1 MHRLFFRIKKAIFYC
16 TAAAMTAVLFSPA
29 AALAAEPGTQTVE
42 TSAQSTEAAAQ
53 SNPQAAA
60 PKAQIRIE
68 NHTGGRSDVQAVSG
82 IVIGDVSAPVPG
94 SLLDNTAVVT
104 TAQDV
109 TWEIPVLWIDEYL
122 LPDTGLAGD
131 GAYLPVLAFVVP
143 EEYSLENNPD
153 GSGCTVRLEEDL
165 FKLFGDS
172 KILSIYEEKTQ
183 ITYIL
188 PADLKELF
196 AKEHRGSSASSAPDV
211 AEDPISE
218 EEVAPLTEDGGKK
231 PEKPAPEEP
240 QEDEPQAEVDR
251 HLINL
256 HCDEKAQNALSDEDL
271 SFLADLLIN
280 KLQPQAV
287 NLLAQ
292 RFPSFNE
299 AADNN
304 ELGKYTNLVI
314 TYNEN
319 SWTYGNAQCGWTV
332 DNTYPDYKFCY
343 KLTIEASQLV
353 ALGSDSRPKV
363 IRDFDS
369 EEMTTLANTV
379 VHEIFHMIM
388 YDYNRPGMTGK
399 RMTADG
405 TLTQEPGRD
414 DILFPIWFREGS
426 ASCVENNW
434 QERENALAFLRKDR
448 ETNTYMPYY
457 DMNVLLDNYVN
468 GCSEVVNGSP
478 ISLFCYDLQCC
489 GGTDLNGEACDT
501 IANRYVSGY
510 LATLYLSELAARSSG
525 IGSSLSTEDSH
536 VTVDSEKLRLGL
548 DSILSRIHSGET
560 LDDVIGSISDY
571 AYSGA
576 DDFEARFIKGDLVDG
591 AYIGESGSL
600 AFVSDFMNYMREI
613 DMAQGRDN
621 ALANGSILFAF
632 DLDYAAPLDF
642 ETEETARVLQV
653 LDADNENFI
662 NYVRSTVPESE
673 ASATGGK
680 SVSGESP
687 SEGTQSASATSSAP
701 AQDTGSEQQ
710 AAKYCGGSDQESASG
725 DAQEVP
731 SVQAGGCSE
740 SSPAQTDS
748 FSESPAAQADDL
760 LEESAEQNYP
770 DAPSENDN

>member
-1 MHRLFFRIKKAIFYC
+1 MHRLFSRIKKAIFYC
-16 TAAAMTAVLFSPA
+16 TAAAMAAALFTPA

-42 TSAQSTEAAAQ
+42 TSAQSTEDEAR

-60 PKAQIRIE
+60 PKEQIRIE

-82 IVIGDVSAPVPG
+82 IVISDVSAPVPG
-94 SLLDNTAVVT
+94 SLLDDTAVVT

-122 LPDTGLAGD
+122 LPDIGLAGD

-143 EEYSLENNPD
+143 EEYSLENDPD

-196 AKEHRGSSASSAPDV
+196 AKERRGSSASSAPDV
-211 AEDPISE
+211 AEDPIPE
-218 EEVAPLTEDGGKK
+218 EEVAPLTEDGGKE

-287 NLLAQ
+287 NLLAE

-353 ALGSDSRPKV
+353 GLGSDSRPKV

-434 QERENALAFLRKDR
+434 QERENAIAFLRKNR
-448 ETNTYMPYY
+448 ETNAYMSYY

-468 GCSEVVNGSP
+468 GCREVVNGSP

-501 IANRYVSGY
+501 VANRYVSGY

-536 VTVDSEKLRLGL
+536 VTVNSEKLRLGL
-548 DSILSRIHSGET
+548 DSILSRMHSGET

-591 AYIGESGSL
+591 TYTGESGSL

-621 ALANGSILFAF
+621 ALANGSILFDF

-662 NYVRSTVPESE
+662 NYVRSTVPESQ

-687 SEGTQSASATSSAP
+687 SESAQSASGTSSAP
-701 AQDTGSEQQ
+701 AEDTGSEQQ
-710 AAKYCGGSDQESASG
+710 AAKY
-725 DAQEVP
+725 
-731 SVQAGGCSE
+731 SE
-740 SSPAQTDS
+740 SSDQVSDS
-748 FSESPAAQADDL
+748 SDEQEASSAQADDL
-760 LEESAEQNYP
+760 LEESAAQNCP

>member
-1 MHRLFFRIKKAIFYC
+1 MHRLFSRIKKAIFYC
-16 TAAAMTAVLFSPA
+16 TAAAMAAALFTPA

-42 TSAQSTEAAAQ
+42 TSAQSTEDEAR

-60 PKAQIRIE
+60 PKEQIRIE

-82 IVIGDVSAPVPG
+82 IVISDVSAPVPG
-94 SLLDNTAVVT
+94 SLLDDTAVVT

-122 LPDTGLAGD
+122 LPDIGLAGD

-143 EEYSLENNPD
+143 EEYSLENDPD

-196 AKEHRGSSASSAPDV
+196 AKERRGSSASSAPDV
-211 AEDPISE
+211 AEDPIPE
-218 EEVAPLTEDGGKK
+218 EEVAPLTEDGGKE

-287 NLLAQ
+287 NLLAE

-399 RMTADG
+399 RMTAEG

-434 QERENALAFLRKDR
+434 QERENAIAFLRKNR
-448 ETNTYMPYY
+448 ETNAYMSYY

-468 GCSEVVNGSP
+468 GCREVVNGSP

-501 IANRYVSGY
+501 VANRYVSGY

-536 VTVDSEKLRLGL
+536 VTVNSEKLRLGL
-548 DSILSRIHSGET
+548 DSILSRMHSGET

-591 AYIGESGSL
+591 TYTGESGSL

-621 ALANGSILFAF
+621 ALANGSILFDF

-662 NYVRSTVPESE
+662 NYVRSTVPESQ

-687 SEGTQSASATSSAP
+687 SESAQSASGTSSAP
-701 AQDTGSEQQ
+701 AEDTGSEQQ
-710 AAKYCGGSDQESASG
+710 AAKY
-725 DAQEVP
+725 
-731 SVQAGGCSE
+731 SE
-740 SSPAQTDS
+740 SSDQVSDS
-748 FSESPAAQADDL
+748 SDEQEASSAQADDL
-760 LEESAEQNYP
+760 LEESAAQEDDLLAESAEQNCP

>member
-1 MHRLFFRIKKAIFYC
+1 MHRLFSRIKKAIFYC
-16 TAAAMTAVLFSPA
+16 TASAMAAALFSPA

-42 TSAQSTEAAAQ
+42 TSAQSTEDEAR

-60 PKAQIRIE
+60 PKEQIRIE

-82 IVIGDVSAPVPG
+82 IVISDVSAPVPG
-94 SLLDNTAVVT
+94 SLLDDTAVVT

-122 LPDTGLAGD
+122 LPDIGLAGD

-143 EEYSLENNPD
+143 EEYSLENDPD

-196 AKEHRGSSASSAPDV
+196 AKERRGSSASSAPDV
-211 AEDPISE
+211 AEDPIPE
-218 EEVAPLTEDGGKK
+218 EEVAPLTEDGGKE

-287 NLLAQ
+287 NLLAE

-399 RMTADG
+399 RMTAEG

-434 QERENALAFLRKDR
+434 QERENAIAFLRKNR
-448 ETNTYMPYY
+448 ETNAYMSYY

-468 GCSEVVNGSP
+468 GCREVVNGSP

-501 IANRYVSGY
+501 VANRYVSGY

-536 VTVDSEKLRLGL
+536 VTVNSEKLRLGL
-548 DSILSRIHSGET
+548 DSILSRMHSGET

-591 AYIGESGSL
+591 AYTGESGSL

-613 DMAQGRDN
+613 DMTQGRDN
-621 ALANGSILFAF
+621 ALANGSILFDF

-662 NYVRSTVPESE
+662 NYVRSTVPESQ

-687 SEGTQSASATSSAP
+687 SESAQSASGTSSAP
-701 AQDTGSEQQ
+701 AEDTGSEQQ
-710 AAKYCGGSDQESASG
+710 AAKY
-725 DAQEVP
+725 
-731 SVQAGGCSE
+731 SE
-740 SSPAQTDS
+740 SSDQVSDS
-748 FSESPAAQADDL
+748 SDEQEASSAQADDL
-760 LEESAEQNYP
+760 LEESAAQEDDLLAESAEQNCP
-770 DAPSENDN
+770 DAPSESDN

>member
-1 MHRLFFRIKKAIFYC
+1 MHRLFSRIKKAIFYC
-16 TAAAMTAVLFSPA
+16 TAAAMAAALFTPA

-42 TSAQSTEAAAQ
+42 TSAQSTEDEAR

-60 PKAQIRIE
+60 PKEQIRIE

-82 IVIGDVSAPVPG
+82 IVISDVSAPVPG
-94 SLLDNTAVVT
+94 SLLDDTAVVT

-122 LPDTGLAGD
+122 LPDIGLAGD

-143 EEYSLENNPD
+143 EEYSLENDPD

-196 AKEHRGSSASSAPDV
+196 AKERRGSSASSAPDV
-211 AEDPISE
+211 AEDPIPE
-218 EEVAPLTEDGGKK
+218 EEVAPLTEDGGKE

-287 NLLAQ
+287 NLLAE

-353 ALGSDSRPKV
+353 GLGSDSRPKV

-501 IANRYVSGY
+501 VANRYVSGY

-536 VTVDSEKLRLGL
+536 VTVNSEKLRLGL
-548 DSILSRIHSGET
+548 DSILSRMHSGET

-591 AYIGESGSL
+591 TYTGESGSL

-621 ALANGSILFAF
+621 ALANGSILFDF

-662 NYVRSTVPESE
+662 NYVRSTVPESQ

-687 SEGTQSASATSSAP
+687 SESAQSASGTSSAP
-701 AQDTGSEQQ
+701 AEDTGSEQQ
-710 AAKYCGGSDQESASG
+710 AAKY
-725 DAQEVP
+725 
-731 SVQAGGCSE
+731 SE
-740 SSPAQTDS
+740 SSDQVSDS
-748 FSESPAAQADDL
+748 SDEQEASSAQADDL
-760 LEESAEQNYP
+760 LEESAAQNCP

>member
-1 MHRLFFRIKKAIFYC
+1 MHRLFSRIKKAIFYC
-16 TAAAMTAVLFSPA
+16 TASTMAAALFSPA
-29 AALAAEPGTQTVE
+29 AALAAESGTQTVE
-42 TSAQSTEAAAQ
+42 TSAQSTEDEAR

-60 PKAQIRIE
+60 PKEQIRIE
-68 NHTGGRSDVQAVSG
+68 NHTGGRSDVQAVSS
-82 IVIGDVSAPVPG
+82 IVIGDVFAPVPG
-94 SLLDNTAVVT
+94 TLLDDTAVVT

-122 LPDTGLAGD
+122 LPDIGLAGD

-143 EEYSLENNPD
+143 EEYSLENDPD

-196 AKEHRGSSASSAPDV
+196 AKERRGSSASSAPDV
-211 AEDPISE
+211 AEDPIPE
-218 EEVAPLTEDGGKK
+218 EEVAPLTEDGGKE

-287 NLLAQ
+287 NLLAE

-489 GGTDLNGEACDT
+489 DGTDLNGEACDT
-501 IANRYVSGY
+501 VANRYVSGY

-536 VTVDSEKLRLGL
+536 VTVNSEKLRLGL
-548 DSILSRIHSGET
+548 DSILSRMHSGET

-621 ALANGSILFAF
+621 ALANGSILFDF

-701 AQDTGSEQQ
+701 AQDTSSEQQ
-710 AAKYCGGSDQESASG
+710 AAKY
-725 DAQEVP
+725 
-731 SVQAGGCSE
+731 SE
-740 SSPAQTDS
+740 SSDQVSDS
-748 FSESPAAQADDL
+748 SDEQEASSAQADDL
-760 LEESAEQNYP
+760 LEESAAQEDDLLAESAEQNCP

>member
-1 MHRLFFRIKKAIFYC
+1 MHRLFSRIKKAIFYC
-16 TAAAMTAVLFSPA
+16 TAAAMAAALFTPA

-42 TSAQSTEAAAQ
+42 TSAQSTEDEAR

-60 PKAQIRIE
+60 PKEQIRIE

-82 IVIGDVSAPVPG
+82 IVISDVSAPVPG
-94 SLLDNTAVVT
+94 SLLDDTAVVT

-122 LPDTGLAGD
+122 LPDIGLAGD

-143 EEYSLENNPD
+143 EEYSLENDPD

-196 AKEHRGSSASSAPDV
+196 AKERRGSSASSAPDV
-211 AEDPISE
+211 AEDPIPE
-218 EEVAPLTEDGGKK
+218 EEVAPLTEDGGKE

-287 NLLAQ
+287 NLLAE

-353 ALGSDSRPKV
+353 GLGSDSRPKV

-489 GGTDLNGEACDT
+489 DGTDLNGEACDT
-501 IANRYVSGY
+501 VANRYVSGY

-536 VTVDSEKLRLGL
+536 VTVNSEKLRLGL
-548 DSILSRIHSGET
+548 DSILSRMHSGET

-591 AYIGESGSL
+591 TYTGESGSL

-621 ALANGSILFAF
+621 ALANGSILFDF

-662 NYVRSTVPESE
+662 NYVRSTVPESQ

-687 SEGTQSASATSSAP
+687 SESAQSASGTSSAP
-701 AQDTGSEQQ
+701 AEDTGSEQQ
-710 AAKYCGGSDQESASG
+710 AAKY
-725 DAQEVP
+725 
-731 SVQAGGCSE
+731 SE
-740 SSPAQTDS
+740 SSDQVSDS
-748 FSESPAAQADDL
+748 SDEQEASSAQADDL
-760 LEESAEQNYP
+760 LEESAAQNCP